1 MQRTCEKCGEEFE
14 LRPDHP
20 GRSVICRSCIKD
32 PEREARM
39 NHEVE
44 INGESYTKAG
54 LTMQSEPIRETKPRI
69 PGKRKVRE
77 AH

>member
-1 MQRTCEKCGEEFE
+1 
-14 LRPDHP
+14 
-20 GRSVICRSCIKD
+20 
-32 PEREARM
+32 M